1 MEKEN
6 LKTKDQEK
14 ISQNVVNQTQEVDNS
29 LRTLTA
35 KKKSSKIVSK
45 IGQKNK
51 KVTPKKLQPTGEST
65 FVKIRDSLVPLR
77 KSLLKKKLSVKEPK
91 NHES

>member
-35 KKKSSKIVSK
+35 KKNL
-45 IGQKNK
+45 QK
-51 KVTPKKLQPTGEST
+51 
-65 FVKIRDSLVPLR
+65 
-77 KSLLKKKLSVKEPK
+77 
-91 NHES
+91 